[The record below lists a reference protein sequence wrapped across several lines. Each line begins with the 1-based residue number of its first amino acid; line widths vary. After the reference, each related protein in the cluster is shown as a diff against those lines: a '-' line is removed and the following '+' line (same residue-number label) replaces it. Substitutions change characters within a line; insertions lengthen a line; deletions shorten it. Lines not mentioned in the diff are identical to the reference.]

1 MASIEARTRILL
13 YATLTIAIVALG
25 ATVYL
30 FKSLNDAITQIEE
43 SQRALSSQVSSIN
56 YGLERVENATLDLN
70 RLYESA
76 LGEISD
82 LKKTLDELA
91 NKTKK
96 LEEAML
102 FPITVV
108 DATGD
113 SITIPSKPL
122 RIVSLLPSV
131 TEILWSIGAEDQV
144 VAVDEYS
151 NYPTEVVEALKS
163 GELTSIGSGWYPD
176 VEAVLALNS
185 DLVIG
190 VDSVQSHHTLK
201 KILADYGIP
210 VLLLPD
216 YSLYDVY
223 ESILLVGAATGHP
236 VEAAKLVLEIRYSI
250 SETAD
255 TVKDYINQTGTPAQR
270 VAILVWVYPLWVAG
284 NNTWM
289 GDLIKVI
296 DGVNAYEN
304 LTSGWSAV
312 DPESLLEA
320 RPDVILITTGHGS
333 INMTR
338 ADFVDYLK
346 GSLGEAVYGIPAI
359 QNNRIYFIGGAYED
373 ALVRPG
379 PRVSE
384 ALRLLAVLIY
394 PQAFGVNPSDIPE
407 LVTPETFAPP

>member
-13 YATLTIAIVALG
+13 YATLIIAIVALG
-25 ATVYL
+25 TSVYL
-30 FKSLNDAITQIEE
+30 FKSLNDAITQLDE

-76 LGEISD
+76 LSEISD

-151 NYPTEVVEALKS
+151 NYPPEVVEALKS

-176 VEAVLALNS
+176 VEAILALNP

-210 VLLLPD
+210 VL
-216 YSLYDVY
+216 
-223 ESILLVGAATGHP
+223 
-236 VEAAKLVLEIRYSI
+236 
-250 SETAD
+250 
-255 TVKDYINQTGTPAQR
+255 
-270 VAILVWVYPLWVAG
+270 
-284 NNTWM
+284 
-289 GDLIKVI
+289 
-296 DGVNAYEN
+296 
-304 LTSGWSAV
+304 
-312 DPESLLEA
+312 
-320 RPDVILITTGHGS
+320 
-333 INMTR
+333 
-338 ADFVDYLK
+338 
-346 GSLGEAVYGIPAI
+346 
-359 QNNRIYFIGGAYED
+359 
-373 ALVRPG
+373 
-379 PRVSE
+379 
-384 ALRLLAVLIY
+384 
-394 PQAFGVNPSDIPE
+394 
-407 LVTPETFAPP
+407 